1 VYEAFN
7 APYKSVEV
15 AEKLPSDDLQPSPTK
30 SLPIGVLTSPFVR
43 FAKMEASSGLLLL
56 AGTIAALF
64 WANSSWEQSYHAIWN
79 TAVSIGFGRFVLTES
94 RHEWINDGLMS
105 VFFFLVGLEIKRE
118 VLIGELSSMR
128 KAAFPF
134 IAALGGAVVPALLYV
149 AVTYG
154 SEGQRGWGIPM
165 ATDIA
170 FALGALA
177 VLGNRVPV
185 SLKIFVTAL
194 AIADDIIAVL
204 VIALFYTERIHVF
217 SLAVGIAGV
226 VVSFGANLLGIRKPA
241 IYAVI
246 GICVWC
252 AVLKSGVHATVAGV
266 LLAFTIPART
276 YIDRDLF
283 LKRSRSLLDRFEASV
298 PNSSE
303 AHAAIHSMETQ
314 CELVESPLH
323 RIEHSLHPWISFLVM
338 PLFAFANAGVR
349 ILGNGVAAVTHSVS
363 LGVALGLF
371 IGKPLGIMLF
381 AWASVKTGVATPP
394 AELSWGKI
402 FGAAWLSGIG
412 FTMSLF
418 IASLAFGDGGLL
430 DMAKIGTMAASLAA
444 GICGSMVLLRGPGLS
459 N

>member
-1 VYEAFN
+1 
-7 APYKSVEV
+7 
-15 AEKLPSDDLQPSPTK
+15 
-30 SLPIGVLTSPFVR
+30 
-43 FAKMEASSGLLLL
+43 MEASSGLLLL

-79 TAVSIGFGRFVLTES
+79 AQVSIGFGRFVLTES

-134 IAALGGAVVPALLYV
+134 IAALGGAIVPALLYV
-149 AVTYG
+149 SVTYG

-371 IGKPLGIMLF
+371 IGKPLGIMFF
-381 AWASVKTGVATPP
+381 AWASVKTGVAIPP
-394 AELSWGKI
+394 PELSWGKI

-418 IASLAFGDGGLL
+418 IASLAFGDGVLL

-444 GICGSMVLLRGPGLS
+444 GICGSVVLLRGPGLS
-459 N
+459 NASRP

>member
-1 VYEAFN
+1 
-7 APYKSVEV
+7 
-15 AEKLPSDDLQPSPTK
+15 
-30 SLPIGVLTSPFVR
+30 
-43 FAKMEASSGLLLL
+43 MEASSGLLLL
-56 AGTIAALF
+56 TGTIAALF
-64 WANSSWEQSYHAIWN
+64 WANSSWEQSYHAIWD
-79 TAVSIGFGRFVLTES
+79 TKVSIGFGRFVLSES

-118 VLIGELSSMR
+118 VLIGELSSIR

-134 IAALGGAVVPALLYV
+134 IAALGGAIVPALLFV
-149 AVTYG
+149 SITYG

-177 VLGNRVPV
+177 VLGNCVPV

-226 VVSFGANLLGIRKPA
+226 AVSFGANLLGIRKPA

-283 LKRSRSLLDRFEASV
+283 LKRSRSLLDRFESAV

-323 RIEHSLHPWISFLVM
+323 RIEHYLHPWISFLVM
-338 PLFAFANAGVR
+338 PLFAFSNAGVR
-349 ILGNGVAAVTHSVS
+349 VLGNGVAAVTHPVS

-371 IGKPLGIMLF
+371 IGKPLGIMFF
-381 AWASVKTGVATPP
+381 AWASVKTGLATPP

-418 IASLAFGDGGLL
+418 VAALAFGDGVLL

-444 GICGSMVLLRGPGLS
+444 GICGSMVLLRGPSKCTQVVL
-459 N
+459 

>member
-1 VYEAFN
+1 
-7 APYKSVEV
+7 
-15 AEKLPSDDLQPSPTK
+15 
-30 SLPIGVLTSPFVR
+30 
-43 FAKMEASSGLLLL
+43 
-56 AGTIAALF
+56 
-64 WANSSWEQSYHAIWN
+64 
-79 TAVSIGFGRFVLTES
+79 
-94 RHEWINDGLMS
+94 
-105 VFFFLVGLEIKRE
+105 
-118 VLIGELSSMR
+118 
-128 KAAFPF
+128 
-134 IAALGGAVVPALLYV
+134 
-149 AVTYG
+149 
-154 SEGQRGWGIPM
+154 
-165 ATDIA
+165 
-170 FALGALA
+170 

-226 VVSFGANLLGIRKPA
+226 AVSFGANLLGIRKPA

-252 AVLKSGVHATVAGV
+252 AVLKSGVHATLAGV

-283 LKRSRSLLDRFEASV
+283 LKRSRSLLDRFESAV

-314 CELVESPLH
+314 CELVESPLY
-323 RIEHSLHPWISFLVM
+323 RIEHYLHPWISFLVM
-338 PLFAFANAGVR
+338 PLFAFSNAGVR
-349 ILGNGVAAVTHSVS
+349 ILGKGVAAVTHPVS

-371 IGKPLGIMLF
+371 IGKPLGIMFF
-381 AWASVKTGVATPP
+381 AWASVKTGLATPP

-402 FGAAWLSGIG
+402 FAAAWLSGIG

-418 IASLAFGDGGLL
+418 IAALAFGDGVLL
-430 DMAKIGTMAASLAA
+430 DMAKIGTMSASLAA
-444 GICGSMVLLRGPGLS
+444 GICGSMVLLRGPSLS

>member
-1 VYEAFN
+1 MSNYIR
-7 APYKSVEV
+7 
-15 AEKLPSDDLQPSPTK
+15 PSGTT
-30 SLPIGVLTSPFVR
+30 SLPIEVLTSPFVR
-43 FAKMEASSGLLLL
+43 FAKMEASSGILLLI
-56 AGTIAALF
+56 GTAAALV
-64 WANSSWEQSYHAIWN
+64 WVNSPWERSYHAIWSEQ
-79 TAVSIGFGRFVLTES
+79 VSIGFGRFVLSES

-118 VLIGELSSMR
+118 VLIGELSTPR
-128 KAAFPF
+128 KAAFPL
-134 IAALGGAVVPALLYV
+134 IAALGGAIVPAALYV
-149 AVTYG
+149 LVTRG
-154 SEGQRGWGIPM
+154 GEGQKGWGIPM

-170 FALGALA
+170 FALGVLAL
-177 VLGNRVPV
+177 LGNRVPV

-204 VIALFYTERIHVF
+204 VIALFYTDRIYIS
-217 SLAVGIAGV
+217 SLVVGLAGV
-226 VVSFGANLLGIRKPA
+226 VLCLGANLLGVRKPA
-241 IYAVI
+241 IYGVI

-266 LLAFTIPART
+266 LLAFMIPART

-283 LKRSRSLLDRFEASV
+283 LKRSRSLIDQFEAAV

-303 AHAAIHSMETQ
+303 AHSAIHSMETQ

-323 RIEHSLHPWISFLVM
+323 RIEHYLHPWVSFVVM

-349 ILGNGVAAVTHSVS
+349 ILGNGLAAVKHPVC

-371 IGKPLGIMLF
+371 IGKPLGIMFF
-381 AWASVKTGVATPP
+381 AWASLKAGFATPP
-394 AELSWGKI
+394 AELSPGKI

-418 IASLAFGDGGLL
+418 IASLAFGEGPLL
-430 DMAKIGTMAASLAA
+430 DMSKIGTIAASLGA
-444 GICGSMVLLRGPGLS
+444 GICGSIILLRRPS
-459 N
+459 RSDSSA